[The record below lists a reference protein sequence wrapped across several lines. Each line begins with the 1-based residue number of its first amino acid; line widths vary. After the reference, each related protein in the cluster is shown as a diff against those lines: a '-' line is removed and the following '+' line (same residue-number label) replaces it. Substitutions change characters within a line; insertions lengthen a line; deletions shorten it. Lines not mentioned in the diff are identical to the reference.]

1 MNHRGSTHRTGL
13 LRREIAALAA
23 RMMAEDG
30 IQDYGFAKRKA
41 ARQLGANETESL
53 PTNAEVEIELR
64 AWQALYQ
71 DEEHD
76 ERLLEM
82 RSAAA
87 SLMRLL
93 EPFRPYLTGGVLD
106 GTAGRFSQI
115 DIDLFADS
123 AKDVEIFFL
132 NEQVRYEH
140 REIRRPGPDTP
151 EAVLVFDWE
160 DVPVRLS
167 IYPSHLERI
176 SRKGVERARLPV
188 VEGLIRQPVTEIR
201 P

>member
-1 MNHRGSTHRTGL
+1 MNHRGSTHRYNP

-41 ARQLGANETESL
+41 ARQLGASETEAL
-53 PTNAEVEIELR
+53 PTNAEVEAELR

-71 DEEHD
+71 DEEHA
-76 ERLLEM
+76 ERLHEM
-82 RSAAA
+82 RAAA
-87 SLMRLL
+87 ISLMREL
-93 EPFRPYLTGGVLD
+93 EQFRPYLTGGVLD

-123 AKDVEIFFL
+123 AKDVEIHFL
-132 NEQVRYEH
+132 NGGLRYEH
-140 REIRRPGPDTP
+140 REVRRQGPDAP
-151 EAVLVFDWE
+151 EAVLDFEWN

-167 IYPSHLERI
+167 VYPGHLERVA
-176 SRKGVERARLPV
+176 RKGTERARLPG
-188 VEGLIRQPVTEIR
+188 VEALLR
-201 P
+201 PLADPAA

>member
-1 MNHRGSTHRTGL
+1 MHHRGPAHRNSL

-23 RMMAEDG
+23 RLMAEDG

-41 ARQLGANETESL
+41 ARQLGASETESL
-53 PTNAEVEIELR
+53 PTNAEVEAELR

-76 ERLLEM
+76 QRLREM
-82 RSAAA
+82 RAAAA
-87 SLMRLL
+87 SLMRALAA
-93 EPFRPYLTGGVLD
+93 FRPYLTGAVLD

-115 DIDLFADS
+115 DIDLFVDS

-132 NEQVRYEH
+132 NRNLRYEH
-140 REIRRPGPDTP
+140 RDVRRTGPDAP
-151 EAVLVFDWE
+151 EAVLSFDWE

-167 IYPSHLERI
+167 IYPEHLERMT
-176 SRKGVERARLPV
+176 RKGVERARLQALELLLDPAPDPA
-188 VEGLIRQPVTEIR
+188 Q
-201 P
+201 